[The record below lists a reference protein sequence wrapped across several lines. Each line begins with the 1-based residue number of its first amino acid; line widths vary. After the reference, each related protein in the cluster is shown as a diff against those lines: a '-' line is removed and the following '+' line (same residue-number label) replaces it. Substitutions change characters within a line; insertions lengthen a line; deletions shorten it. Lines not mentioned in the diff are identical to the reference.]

1 MEVKDITTKMKLR
14 KMGLKNV
21 NLDLTPKSLLPKHWM
36 AVDLSIPLIQRNI
49 DQIHNM
55 YIWK

>member
-21 NLDLTPKSLLPKHWM
+21 NLDLTPKSLLPK
-36 AVDLSIPLIQRNI
+36 L
-49 DQIHNM
+49 
-55 YIWK
+55 